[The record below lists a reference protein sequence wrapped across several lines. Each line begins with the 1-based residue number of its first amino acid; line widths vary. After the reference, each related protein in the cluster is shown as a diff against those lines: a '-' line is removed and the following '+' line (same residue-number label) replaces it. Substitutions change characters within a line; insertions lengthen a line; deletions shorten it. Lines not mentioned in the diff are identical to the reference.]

1 MPLSPS
7 QLSIVQAPQRFKVAI
22 CGRRWG
28 KTTLAIRE
36 MCRIAA
42 QPNKEI
48 FYVSPTYRQSKMIAW
63 RKLKNKLLDLRW
75 VKKINESEL
84 SITLRNN
91 SLISLKGADG
101 GAQNLR
107 GIGLDFV
114 CLDEFALIDPEAWYE
129 VLRPALSDKMG
140 SALFISTPAGMN
152 WAKDLFDL
160 QDEFPDEW
168 RSFQYTSLEGG
179 NIPPEEIEAAR
190 RTLDIRTFKQEY
202 EASWQNFS
210 GRCYYAFDRKQNLK
224 AYTGELPREIHI
236 GIDFNVDPI
245 TAAVFI
251 KLADNKL
258 HMIDELRIF
267 GSNTDE
273 LAKEILERYPRDRHS
288 IICYPDPAGAQRKTS
303 AGGQTDHTILRQA
316 GFRVLAP
323 HSHNSVKDGI
333 NAVNAKLCSSTG
345 IIGLYVDPRCKY
357 AIECFEKY
365 AYKEGTSQ
373 PDKSS
378 GFDHLADAIR
388 YAIDYLAP
396 IRLPQRDLPI
406 RSWGHK
412 LEQPRQQQRTTYGF
426 T

>member
-258 HMIDELRIF
+258 HLIDELRIF

-273 LAKEILERYPRDRHS
+273 LAREILERYPRDRHS

-303 AGGQTDHTILRQA
+303 AGGQTDHTILRSA
-316 GFRVLAP
+316 GFRVIAP
-323 HSHNSVKDGI
+323 NSHNSVKDGI

-345 IIGLYVDPRCKY
+345 IIGLYVDPHCKY
-357 AIECFEKY
+357 SIECFEKY
-365 AYKEGTSQ
+365 AFKEGTSQ
-373 PDKSS
+373 PDKTS

-396 IRLPQRDLPI
+396 IRLPAKEPEI

-412 LEQPRQQQRTTYGF
+412 LAVPRGQALRNPSYG
-426 T
+426 

>member
-202 EASWQNFS
+202 EASWENFS
-210 GRCYYAFDRKQNLK
+210 GRCYYAFERKHHLK
-224 AYTGELPREIHI
+224 EYADTLPREIYC
-236 GIDFNVDPI
+236 GIDFNVENMV
-245 TAAVFI
+245 AAIAVKLPAGFHFI
-251 KLADNKL
+251 DEIHLYGSSTQELAD
-258 HMIDELRIF
+258 
-267 GSNTDE
+267 
-273 LAKEILERYPRDRHS
+273 EIKERYPLAKHS
-288 IICYPDPAGAQRKTS
+288 IVAYPDASGSARKTS
-303 AGGQTDHTILRQA
+303 AQGQTDHTILRSA
-316 GFRVLAP
+316 GFRVVAP
-323 HSHNSVKDGI
+323 HSHNSVRDSI
-333 NAVNAKLCSSTG
+333 NAVNSLLMNSLGKINCV
-345 IIGLYVDPRCKY
+345 IDPRCRKI
-357 AIECFEKY
+357 IESMEKY
-365 AYKEGTSQ
+365 TYKTGTSQ
-373 PDKSS
+373 PDKTQ
-378 GFDHLADAIR
+378 GFDHMADAVR
-388 YAIDYLAP
+388 YLIDGVYP
-396 IRLPQRDLPI
+396 IRMPAKDIPI

-412 LEQPRQQQRTTYGF
+412 LEQPRNTFKRL
-426 T
+426 